1 MLTILEY
8 DMDLDLKG
16 YSILITG
23 GSKGIG
29 LATARAFAA
38 EGCNLHLAAR
48 TDDDLQAARASI
60 TGDFEVEVAI
70 HTVDL
75 SLGANVQRLA
85 EACSDVDILVN
96 NAGAIPG
103 GTLEALNEERWRAAW
118 ELKVFGYINMM
129 RAYYKKMK
137 ARGRGVIVNIVGN
150 AGNQAPA
157 EYAAG
162 VSADAMLEV
171 LTRTLGGESLDYGVR
186 VVGVSPGDLMNERG
200 IMFLR
205 RQAEKELGDPERWRE
220 RLARLPGGRAGT
232 SEEIADAVAF
242 LASPRAGYIS
252 GAVLTID
259 GGVSARRAVM

>member
-1 MLTILEY
+1 
-8 DMDLDLKG
+8 MDLNLKK

-29 LATARAFAA
+29 LATAHAFAA
-38 EGCNLHLAAR
+38 EGCHLHLAAR
-48 TDDDLQAARASI
+48 RIDDLQTARAGI
-60 TGDFEVEVAI
+60 THNFDVQVAV
-70 HTVDL
+70 HAVDL
-75 SLGANVQRLA
+75 SVGENVLQLA
-85 EACSDVDILVN
+85 KACGDVDILVN

-103 GTLEALNEERWRAAW
+103 GTIEKMDEEKWRAAW

-129 RAYYKKMK
+129 RAFYKKMK
-137 ARGRGVIVNIVGN
+137 SRGQGVIVNVIGN

-186 VVGVSPGDLMNERG
+186 IVGVSPGDLMNERG

-205 RQAEKELGDPERWRE
+205 RQAEKDLGDADRWRE
-220 RLARLPGGRAGT
+220 RLADLPGGRAGT
-232 SEEIADAVAF
+232 SEEIADAVVF
-242 LASPRAGYIS
+242 LSSPRARYIS

>member
-1 MLTILEY
+1 
-8 DMDLDLKG
+8 MDLDLKG
-16 YSILITG
+16 CSLLITG
-23 GSKGIG
+23 GSKGLG

-48 TDDDLQAARASI
+48 TEGDLQTARESI
-60 TGDFEVEVAI
+60 TCDFDVQVTI
-70 HTVDL
+70 HTIDL

-103 GTLEALNEERWRAAW
+103 GNIVEMNEEQWRAAW

-129 RAYYKKMK
+129 REYYKKMK
-137 ARGRGVIVNIVGN
+137 AHGRGVIVNIIGN
-150 AGNQAPA
+150 AGNQEPA

-162 VSADAMLEV
+162 VSADAMLET
-171 LTRTLGGESLDYGVR
+171 LTRTLGGESLDDGVR
-186 VVGVSPGDLMNERG
+186 VVGISPGDLMNERG

-205 RQAEKELGDPERWRE
+205 RQAEKKLGDPERWRE
-220 RLARLPGGRAGT
+220 RLSELPGGRAGT
-232 SEEIADAVAF
+232 SEEIADAVVF
-242 LASPRAGYIS
+242 LASPRASYIS
-252 GAVLTID
+252 GVVLTID

>member
-1 MLTILEY
+1 LEKI
-8 DMDLDLKG
+8 MDLNLKG
-16 YSILITG
+16 SSVLITG

-29 LATARAFAA
+29 LATAHAFAA

-48 TDDDLQAARASI
+48 SIDDLQAAKESI
-60 TGDFEVEVAI
+60 THNFDVQAAI
-70 HTVDL
+70 HGVDL
-75 SLGANVQRLA
+75 SSGANVLQLA
-85 EACSDVDILVN
+85 ETIGDVDILVN

-103 GTLEALNEERWRAAW
+103 GTIEKMEEEQWRAAW

-129 RAYYKKMK
+129 RAYCKKMK
-137 ARGRGVIVNIVGN
+137 SRGQGVIVNIIGN

-171 LTRTLGGESLDYGVR
+171 LTRTLGGESLDRGVR

-205 RQAEKELGDPERWRE
+205 NQAEKDLGDSERWRE
-220 RLARLPGGRAGT
+220 RLKDLPGGRAGT
-232 SEEIADAVAF
+232 SEEIADAVVF
-242 LASPRAGYIS
+242 LSSPRARYIS

>member
-1 MLTILEY
+1 
-8 DMDLDLKG
+8 MDLNLKE
-16 YSILITG
+16 SLVLITG

-29 LATARAFAA
+29 LATAQAFAA

-48 TDDDLQAARASI
+48 NIEGLQAAKESL
-60 TGDFEVEVAI
+60 TSDFDVQVAI
-70 HTVDL
+70 HAVDL
-75 SLGANVQRLA
+75 SLGTNVLQLV
-85 EACSDVDILVN
+85 EACNDVDILVN

-103 GTLEALNEERWRAAW
+103 GTIEKMEEKQWRAAW

-137 ARGRGVIVNIVGN
+137 LRGQGVIVNVIGN

-157 EYAAG
+157 DYAAG

-171 LTRTLGGESLDYGVR
+171 LTRTLGGESLDFGVR
-186 VVGVSPGDLMNERG
+186 VVGVSPGDLMNARG

-205 RQAEKELGDPERWRE
+205 HQAEKDLGDPERWRE
-220 RLARLPGGRAGT
+220 RLKDLPGGRAGT
-232 SEEIADAVAF
+232 SEEIADAIVF
-242 LASPRAGYIS
+242 LASPRARYIS

>member
-1 MLTILEY
+1 
-8 DMDLDLKG
+8 MDLKLKG
-16 YSILITG
+16 YSILVTG

-38 EGCNLHLAAR
+38 EGCHLHLAAR
-48 TDDDLQAARASI
+48 TDRDLQTAKQSI
-60 TGDFEVEVAI
+60 TENYDVQVTT

-75 SLGANVQRLA
+75 SLGTNVQQLVKT
-85 EACSDVDILVN
+85 CSDMDILVN

-103 GTLEALNEERWRAAW
+103 GRIEAINEEKWREAW

-129 RAYYKKMK
+129 RAYCKLMK
-137 ARGRGVIVNIVGN
+137 ARRRGVIVNIIGN

-171 LTRTLGGESLDYGVR
+171 LTRTLGSDSLNDGVR
-186 VVGVSPGDLMNERG
+186 VVGISPGDLMNERG
-200 IMFLR
+200 MMFLR
-205 RQAEKELGDPERWRE
+205 RQAAKKLGDPERWRE
-220 RLARLPGGRAGT
+220 QLKELPGGRAGT
-232 SEEIADAVAF
+232 SEEIANAVVF
-242 LASPRAGYIS
+242 LASPLASYIS

>member
-1 MLTILEY
+1 
-8 DMDLDLKG
+8 MDLDLKD
-16 YSILITG
+16 YSVLITG

-38 EGCNLHLAAR
+38 EGCHLHLAAR
-48 TDDDLQAARASI
+48 TDDDLQAARETI
-60 TGDFEVEVAI
+60 TAEFDVPVTVHVA
-70 HTVDL
+70 DL

-103 GTLEALNEERWRAAW
+103 GTIEAVDEQRWREGW
-118 ELKVFGYINMM
+118 ELKVFGYVNMM
-129 RAYYKKMK
+129 REYYKTMK
-137 ARGRGVIVNIVGN
+137 ARGRGVIVNIIGN

-157 EYAAG
+157 DYAAG

-171 LTRTLGGESLDYGVR
+171 LTRTLGGDSLDYGVR

-232 SEEIADAVAF
+232 SKDIADAVAF

-252 GAVLTID
+252 GAILTID